1 MRCNIMYNISIFGS
15 HVSSNLFNDKYIKEY
30 GNYFNVVSSS
40 SKMSLIS
47 LMSEPFSLNDLG
59 YENKNIDE
67 KSWDIL
73 NHESKKIFLDDLK
86 NKKIDYLILDNLFE
100 SQASICCFDE
110 KIITNVDM
118 LNKVKFYDDLNDF
131 EIISMEN
138 NPKKYFK
145 LWVESINLFFD
156 YLDLECS
163 NVDVVLHKVRNNSCI
178 LRDGGNLSLD
188 FSLNSYCNKFNPI
201 IHKFDRYVEKK
212 FDIDTLELNQIDYP
226 IIKSMGVDFNSSNFI
241 NEYYYDGLNKLIMQF
256 NTNALIN
263 KLKKDINNNSVNKL
277 NYVKNNNLDLN
288 ESGYHFQDGLTNEY
302 FILLESI
309 VNNEI
314 SMNHELRN
322 ELTKSIN
329 ELRVFEEIRN
339 HGMVFDNKSNKWVI
353 SAGKL
358 IIDDN
363 YLSLTKNSKNVCL
376 ANPNYV
382 LTNNKIIEFD
392 VYFDGITSSKILS
405 IRSNKKPLLKASL
418 KDMELHTNKWY
429 HIIIFIENNYAAIHN
444 TYNSKTIEG
453 DVSGL
458 NRFYF
463 RIGGS
468 DTEIRF
474 KNFTI
479 DSL

>member
-1 MRCNIMYNISIFGS
+1 MYNISIFGS
-15 HVSSNLFNDKYIKEY
+15 HVSSNLFNEKYIKEY

-47 LMSEPFSLNDLG
+47 LMSESFSLNELG
-59 YENKNIDE
+59 YENESIDE
-67 KSWDIL
+67 KSLDIL
-73 NHESKKIFLDDLK
+73 NNESKKIFLDDLK
-86 NKKIDYLILDNLFE
+86 NKIDYLILDNLFE

-110 KIITNVDM
+110 KIITNVDV
-118 LNKVKFYDDLNDF
+118 LNKVKFYDCLNDF

-138 NPKKYFK
+138 NPKIYFK
-145 LWVESINLFFD
+145 LWKKSIDLFFD

-163 NVDVVLHKVRNNSCI
+163 DVDVVLHKVRNNSSI
-178 LRDGGNLSLD
+178 LMDDGSLSLD

-201 IHKFDRYVEKK
+201 ICKFDRYIEKK
-212 FDIDTLELNQIDYP
+212 FDINILELNQMDYP
-226 IIKSMGVDFNSSNFI
+226 IIKNIDADFNSSNFI
-241 NEYYYDGLNKLIMQF
+241 NEYYYDCLNKLIREF
-256 NTNALIN
+256 NTNLLIN
-263 KLKKDINNNSVNKL
+263 KLKEDINNNSDKL
-277 NYVKNNNLDLN
+277 NYIKNNDLDLN
-288 ESGYHFQDGLTNEY
+288 DESCYHFQDGLTNEY

-329 ELRVFEEIRN
+329 ELNVFEKFRN
-339 HGMVFDNKSNKWVI
+339 KGMVFDNKSNKWVI

-358 IIDDN
+358 IINDN

-376 ANPNYV
+376 AHPNYV

-392 VYFDGITSSKILS
+392 VYFDGITSSKMLS
-405 IRSNKKPLLKASL
+405 IRSNKKILLDASL
-418 KDMELHTNKWY
+418 KGMGLHTNNWY
-429 HIIIFIENNYAAIHN
+429 HIIIFIENNYAVIHN
-444 TYNSKTIEG
+444 TYNSNTIEG

-458 NRFYF
+458 NRIYF